1 MFDNK
6 TEKLQEPPLIPEPIK
21 AKSDTNQ
28 PNAREL
34 SIDKVK
40 RQVHAPVQLVNTR
53 NVISQAV

>member
-6 TEKLQEPPLIPEPIK
+6 TDKLQEPPLIPELIK

-28 PNAREL
+28 RNPREL
-34 SIDKVK
+34 SIDKVT